1 MDPRPSSDFFE
12 DELIPVGMRGAV
24 VGWFLW
30 AALLLHAE
38 RDHARRLRDGV
49 NVIGAAE
56 AEAAAGN
63 DAVMERERVQRFA
76 ATHGGPQPIGE
87 DDAAAQVAADLAA
100 AVRARTVAQQQQ
112 QAADA
117 DADAEADA
125 DADPEAGTVDV
136 RSSSSSSDEAPPP
149 YLFAAVGVSAPAPR
163 RQMHVSDDFSDLPV
177 AVTEGHG
184 AGAVCNLYLG
194 VAPREV
200 VALVGGA
207 RSSGKEAALRC
218 AAGVDAFGGDV
229 LVTSVDQSAS
239 ATSPPEIGGRR
250 ARSLRRNGVVALER
264 GAVGVCLKDD
274 ALWER
279 LSVLEHLTLHATIH
293 GLDSPRTVA
302 YAAAEAVGLTLVKA
316 GGGAQQNGTS
326 GGGDGITADG
336 ETFRDDGFA
345 DDGVGGG
352 GGNWFARTFGRRQK
366 NASAGDAAAA
376 AILNAPARELSASR
390 RRQLAVAIALLGDP
404 MFLLLDAP
412 TRAVDSHARRA
423 IWARIQRRVLVSH

>member
-1 MDPRPSSDFFE
+1 M
-12 DELIPVGMRGAV
+12 
-24 VGWFLW
+24 W

-112 QAADA
+112 QV
-117 DADAEADA
+117 ADAEADA
-125 DADPEAGTVDV
+125 EAGTVDV
-136 RSSSSSSDEAPPP
+136 RSSSSSDDDAPPP

-177 AVTEGHG
+177 AVTEGPG

-293 GLDSPRTVA
+293 GLDRPRTVA

-352 GGNWFARTFGRRQK
+352 GGNWFARTFGRGQK
-366 NASAGDAAAA
+366 NASAGDAAAT